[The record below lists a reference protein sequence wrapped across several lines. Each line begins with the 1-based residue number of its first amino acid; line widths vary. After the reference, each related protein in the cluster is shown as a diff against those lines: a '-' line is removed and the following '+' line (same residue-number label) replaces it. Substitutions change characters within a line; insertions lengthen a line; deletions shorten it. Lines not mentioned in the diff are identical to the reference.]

1 MDRHTHLTERIKA
14 LVLPLLNRYD
24 VELID
29 VELKGSSGS
38 QVLRIYADVE
48 GGITLQLC
56 EQLSREISDL
66 LDMKNIINGKY
77 RLEVSSPGTDR
88 PLKTAND
95 FLRNRGRSVSITM
108 DEHSPL
114 EGIIKEVADEQ
125 VILETDEGEVSL
137 SLSSVK
143 LAKLVLAI

>member
-1 MDRHTHLTERIKA
+1 MDRHTHLTVQIKE
-14 LVLPLLNRYD
+14 LVLPLLNRHD

-48 GGITLQLC
+48 GGITLDLC

-95 FLRNRGRSVSITM
+95 FLRNRGRMVSIAM
-108 DEHSPL
+108 DESSPL
-114 EGIIKEVADEQ
+114 EGTIKDVVDEQ
-125 VILETDEGEVSL
+125 VILETDAGDASIP
-137 SLSSVK
+137 LSSVK
-143 LAKLVLAI
+143 VAKLVLAI

>member
-1 MDRHTHLTERIKA
+1 MDRHTHLTVQIKE
-14 LVLPLLNRYD
+14 LVLPLLNRHD

-48 GGITLQLC
+48 GGITLDLC

-95 FLRNRGRSVSITM
+95 FLRNRGRMVSIAM
-108 DEHSPL
+108 DESSPL
-114 EGIIKEVADEQ
+114 EGTIKDVVGEK
-125 VILETDEGEVSL
+125 VILETDAGDASIP
-137 SLSSVK
+137 LSSVK
-143 LAKLVLAI
+143 VAKLVLAI

>member
-1 MDRHTHLTERIKA
+1 MDRHTHLTVQIKE
-14 LVLPLLNRYD
+14 LVLPLLSRHD
-24 VELID
+24 VELVD

-48 GGITLQLC
+48 GGITLHLC

-108 DEHSPL
+108 DEKSPL
-114 EGIIKEVADEQ
+114 EGIIKEVEDEQ
-125 VILETDEGEVSL
+125 VILETGEGEVTFP
-137 SLSSVK
+137 LSSVK

>member
-1 MDRHTHLTERIKA
+1 MDRHTHLTVQIKE
-14 LVLPLLNRYD
+14 LVLPLLNRHD

-48 GGITLQLC
+48 GGITLDLC

-95 FLRNRGRSVSITM
+95 FLRNRGRMVSIAM
-108 DEHSPL
+108 DESSPL
-114 EGIIKEVADEQ
+114 EGTIKDVVGEQ
-125 VILETDEGEVSL
+125 VILETDAGDASIP
-137 SLSSVK
+137 LSSVK
-143 LAKLVLAI
+143 VAKLVLAI